1 MSVRGPIEALEAAR
15 GGALILDVEFPGSA
29 LGTPYPLNIAAV
41 KARLKIAR
49 YTRAKVSTNI
59 GEDQSVRSTACQAAL
74 GVAVAGAD
82 LVKFGLAGMDVK
94 EAENLGKLIVRT
106 VRFWRPKVRLYPA
119 VFADT
124 RFSAMLDTVDEGPR
138 LAAAT
143 QADGLLVD
151 TYEKT
156 IGKGL
161 LDYLSISDIKRLA
174 AALHRQGR
182 EAWIA
187 GSLTLDQLPSLWA
200 TGVDVICVRG
210 AACDQANEGGRF
222 GKVRLTLVK
231 ELVSTIRRA
240 QG

>member
-41 KARLKIAR
+41 KARLKTAR

-82 LVKFGLAGMDVK
+82 LVKFGLAGMDVT
-94 EAENLGKLIVRT
+94 EAEYLGKLIVRT
-106 VRFWRPKVRLYPA
+106 VRTWRPKVRLYPA

-124 RFSAMLDTVDEGPR
+124 RFSTTLDVIEQGPR

-143 QADGLLVD
+143 KADGLLID
-151 TYEKT
+151 TYDKT
-156 IGKGL
+156 IGKSL
-161 LDYLSISDIKRLA
+161 LDYLSVPDIKRFV

-187 GSLTLDQLPSLWA
+187 GSLGLEHLPALWEV
-200 TGVDVICVRG
+200 GVDVICVRG
-210 AACDQANEGGRF
+210 AACEQIVGGGRF
-222 GKVRLTLVK
+222 GKVRAG
-231 ELVSTIRRA
+231 LVSKLAATTPRS
-240 QG
+240 